1 MKKYF
6 IIFLVL
12 ILSLLYFSKDMRKTL
27 IVYTKGYSDSTALLE
42 SVIDEK
48 IITMGKY
55 RLITRDDMIFKE
67 IQLQLQGVV
76 EGKGDLKQL
85 KADALIYIEVLDT
98 FYQQQESYD
107 KTSKWWEYEVTVK
120 YKLIDIQTGQVLEN
134 KLYKGTGQQ
143 NITKYITSNEALRD
157 AKYQAI
163 NDAAIR
169 IISKLNTL
177 FILRG
182 NILTQAPNGYLLV
195 NIGRNHGVYK
205 NMVFQFEKS
214 YNVYGDSYKIK
225 GGKLIV
231 KDILDNKAFLKP
243 VELPTKFKI
252 SEEGVSIVENPSMT
266 PQRTR
271 FNLHYT
277 NLNTM
282 YHGGGL
288 DFAIDNYEGFY
299 SKFGLD
305 FNLINETTF
314 YTNMGFALGYMI
326 YAGPIEVTPNVSF
339 EVQGVIESSSE
350 ASSMSFDIVP
360 ELNLG
365 LGITNNINLYLNGGY
380 IFNIYSIQE
389 SGLNLINGLRIKGG
403 IEFKF

>member
-12 ILSLLYFSKDMRKTL
+12 ILSLIYFSKDMRKTL

-42 SVIDEK
+42 SAVDEK
-48 IITMGKY
+48 IINMGKY

-107 KTSKWWEYEVTVK
+107 KTSKWWEYEITAK

-143 NITKYITSNEALRD
+143 NITKYKTSQEALRD
-157 AKYQAI
+157 AKYEAI
-163 NDAAIR
+163 NDASSS

-182 NILTQAPNGYLLV
+182 NILNQAPNGYLLV
-195 NIGRNHGVYK
+195 DLGRNHGVYK

-214 YNVYGDSYKIK
+214 YDVYGDSYKIK
-225 GGKLIV
+225 DGKLIV

-252 SEEGVSIVENPSMT
+252 SEKGITVVENPSMS
-266 PQRTR
+266 PERMR
-271 FNLHYT
+271 FNIHYT
-277 NLNTM
+277 NLNTN
-282 YHGGGL
+282 YHGGGI
-288 DFAIDNYEGFY
+288 DFALDNYEGFY

-305 FNLINETTF
+305 FNIISKNIF
-314 YTNMGFALGYMI
+314 YSNMNFALGYMI
-326 YAGPIEVTPNVSF
+326 YAGPVEITPDVSF
-339 EVQGVIESSSE
+339 EFQGMLSSD

-360 ELNLG
+360 EVNMG
-365 LGITNNINLYLNGGY
+365 LGITNNINLYLNSGY
-380 IFNIYSIQE
+380 IFNIYSME
-389 SGLNLINGLRIKGG
+389 EMGLSLINGLRIKGG